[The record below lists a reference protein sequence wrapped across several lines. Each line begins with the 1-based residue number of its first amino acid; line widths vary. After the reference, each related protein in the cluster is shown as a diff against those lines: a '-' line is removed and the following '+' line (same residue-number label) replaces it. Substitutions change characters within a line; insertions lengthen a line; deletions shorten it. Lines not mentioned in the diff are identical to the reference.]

1 MFISL
6 TNCISSL
13 VNLPG
18 QADIS
23 PLTLT
28 FAVVSIDEL
37 SNVDYDQVYETQ
49 ASVLK
54 SNDNS
59 KFIISWSGKPTFIR
73 DGSIVPLQT
82 LNYNQHNVLIATAEW
97 S

>member
-6 TNCISSL
+6 TNCISNL

-18 QADIS
+18 QANIS
-23 PLTLT
+23 PLTIT
-28 FAVVSIDEL
+28 YAVVAIPEL
-37 SNVDYDQVYETQ
+37 NNVDYKQVFETKES
-49 ASVLK
+49 ALK

-82 LNYNQHNVLIATAEW
+82 LNYNQYNVLIATSEW